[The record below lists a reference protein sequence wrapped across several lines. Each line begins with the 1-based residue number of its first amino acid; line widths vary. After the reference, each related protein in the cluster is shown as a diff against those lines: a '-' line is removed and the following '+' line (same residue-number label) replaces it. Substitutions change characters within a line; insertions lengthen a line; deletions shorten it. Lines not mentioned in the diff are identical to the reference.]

1 MLCHGCGVSQFSQFY
16 DIIKN
21 KYQILTHFYVGSY
34 EGKKGNL
41 FLKGK
46 WIVDLEKL
54 VELFVMVSISY
65 IPTIKYWYTLEKVMV
80 HEKE

>member
-1 MLCHGCGVSQFSQFY
+1 M
-16 DIIKN
+16 
-21 KYQILTHFYVGSY
+21 GSY